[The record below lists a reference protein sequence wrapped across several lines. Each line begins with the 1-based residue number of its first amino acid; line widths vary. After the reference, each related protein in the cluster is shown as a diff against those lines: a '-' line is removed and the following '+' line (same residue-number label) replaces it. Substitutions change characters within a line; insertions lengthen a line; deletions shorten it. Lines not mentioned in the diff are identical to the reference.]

1 MAKQILTWNQEK
13 MQYSVRFATPEETN
27 KIKEAVSLIASARQ
41 NYYRLLSPTEEE
53 LKLPSHV
60 WGKIFLKMDEYARK
74 AVKVSQGL
82 VNFDVKKYL
91 APWNS

>member
-41 NYYRLLSPTEEE
+41 NYYRILSPTEEE

-60 WGKIFLKMDEYARK
+60 WGKIFLNMDGCARK
-74 AVKVSQGL
+74 AVRVSQGL
-82 VNFDVKKYL
+82 ANFDVRKYL